1 MRSGRLSFLAA
12 ARPSP
17 LMSTSHTPLQ
27 THSIEEAS
35 ANLEAISRVMAVIEF
50 NLDGIILAANENF
63 LATMDC
69 TAESIVGTHHRH
81 FLYPEDADAPAYQKL
96 WDDMNSGVFFSGRL
110 RRRTPSGREVWLQ
123 ASYNPI
129 LDSDGKPV
137 KVVKFATEITA
148 QVLEEQAQLAFI
160 EDATRVLKEMSK
172 GNMKARMQGG
182 HTGALAG
189 VSDCVDEVARNVADA
204 ILSMLDSCAPL
215 ASAAEELSATSLE
228 LSKNSEQ
235 ANQQAASVSSSTKTV
250 ASHID
255 SVAAGTEELS
265 MSTREIAR
273 TAANAAVMAAGA
285 VDAVMST
292 TATISQLGAS
302 SQEIGK
308 VIKVITSIA
317 QQTNLLALNATIEA
331 ARAGDA
337 GKGFAVVANEV
348 KELAKET
355 GRATEE
361 IGCKIEAI
369 QGATSESVA
378 SIESISKIIDEINE
392 TQSTI
397 AAAVEEQTATTN
409 EMARSA
415 VDANVQAHGIV
426 ASINEVVDA
435 SGETSAGAGGIE
447 LASGE
452 LARMAACMNQVVA
465 KFQV

>member
-1 MRSGRLSFLAA
+1 MPASQ
-12 ARPSP
+12 
-17 LMSTSHTPLQ
+17 TPLQ
-27 THSIEEAS
+27 TNSIEEAS
-35 ANLEAISRVMAVIEF
+35 ANLAAISRVMAVIEF
-50 NLDGIILAANENF
+50 DLDGIILAANENF
-63 LATMDC
+63 LATLGC
-69 TAESIVGTHHRH
+69 TSEEIVGMHHRNLL
-81 FLYPEDADAPAYQKL
+81 FPEDADAPAYAKL
-96 WDDMNSGVFFSGRL
+96 WGDMKSGVFFSGRI

-129 LDSDGKPV
+129 LDSDGRPV
-137 KVVKFATEITA
+137 KVVKFATEVTV
-148 QVLEEQAQLAFI
+148 QVQEEQAQLAFI
-160 EDATRVLKEMSK
+160 EDATRVLNEMSK

-189 VSDCVDEVARNVADA
+189 VSDCVDKVASNVAEA
-204 ILSMLDSCAPL
+204 ILSMLDSCSPL

-235 ANQQAASVSSSTKTV
+235 ANQQAASVSTSTQTV
-250 ASHID
+250 ARHID
-255 SVAAGTEELS
+255 SVAAGTEQLS

-285 VDAVMST
+285 VDAVTST

-378 SIESISKIIDEINE
+378 SIEGISKIIDEINE

-426 ASINEVVDA
+426 SSINEVVEA